1 MINKVTEFGGPSV
14 TLYGYD
20 GEAGRLHFRR
30 FHFTREGAASVFI
43 SRCSVMGYTNE
54 GVFSY
59 NERQGFYRKAFS

>member
-14 TLYGYD
+14 TLCGHD
-20 GEAGRLHFRR
+20 GEVGHHHFRE
-30 FHFTREGAASVFI
+30 FHFAPEGAASVFI
-43 SRCSVMGYTNE
+43 SLCSVMGYTNE